1 MKKDLN
7 FSLICRLK
15 VQGKGASM
23 VMSGED
29 SFPGFQVTTFL
40 LCPHITER
48 KSKLSDVSS
57 HKNTNPIMRAPP

>member
-29 SFPGFQVTTFL
+29 SFPGLQVTTFL

-48 KSKLSDVSS
+48 ERASS
-57 HKNTNPIMRAPP
+57 LMSLLIRILIPS